1 MQITN
6 IAIDKLNPA
15 KYNPR
20 LDLKPEDKE
29 YQDIKRSIVEFT
41 LVEPLV
47 VNKDMTVIGGHQRLK
62 VLKDLQYKEVPCIVV
77 DLDKQKEKMLNI
89 ALNKISGDWDRPRL
103 KDLLEELDSGEFDVS
118 LTGWGQQE
126 IEDLMTEFHV
136 EDEDVEHIKLVD
148 KFIVPPFSVLDTRQG
163 YWQERKRAWL
173 DLGLKSG
180 MGRGGELHKGE
191 TIQNGDKWGG
201 GRSCWAGA
209 DTSIFDPVIS
219 ELCYKWFCIDNGKIL
234 DPFAGGSV
242 RGIVA
247 NYLKYKYTGIDLSKG
262 QIEANYKQAKE
273 IIPDNIPNW
282 IIGNSL
288 TEIDKLDNDYDF
300 VFSCPPYFDLEIYSD
315 DKDDLSNLDWEEF
328 KKQYKLIIEK
338 AVNKLKDDRFA
349 CFVVGDIRDKKGF
362 YRNFVS
368 DTISAFQ
375 DAGTLLYNEAILVT
389 AVGSLP
395 IRIGKQFGSYRK
407 LGKTHQ
413 NVLVFYKGDIKK
425 IKENYKEIEIADLEN
440 YE

>member
-1 MQITN
+1 MEITN

-20 LDLKPEDKE
+20 LDLQPNDKE
-29 YQDIKRSIVEFT
+29 YQDIKRSITEFT

-47 VNKDMTVIGGHQRLK
+47 INKDMTVIGGHQRLK

-89 ALNKISGDWDRPRL
+89 SLNKISGDWDRVKI
-103 KDLLEELDSGEFDVS
+103 KDLLLELDTGEFDVT
-118 LTGWGQQE
+118 LTGWGEQE

-136 EDEDVEHIKLVD
+136 EPEEDIERIKLVD

-163 YWQERKRAWL
+163 YWQDRKRAWIG
-173 DLGLKSG
+173 LGIKSEV
-180 MGRGGELHKGE
+180 GREE
-191 TIQNGDKWGG
+191 TLLGFSSSAAKFGN
-201 GRSCWAGA
+201 RRGA
-209 DTSIFDPVIS
+209 DVNTSVFDPVIS

-300 VFSCPPYFDLEIYSD
+300 IFSCPPYFDLEIYSD

-338 AVNKLKDDRFA
+338 AVNKLKDNRFA